1 VPLASLD
8 KGGGGGGGT
17 TLAGYGPVPII
28 LKTLLDFSSVQATK
42 GLQRPLQSM
51 TLGMFQST
59 RTLPAVHGS
68 AQMDALWPLVVLIHP
83 SNFLRYVN
91 SC

>member
-1 VPLASLD
+1 
-8 KGGGGGGGT
+8 
-17 TLAGYGPVPII
+17 
-28 LKTLLDFSSVQATK
+28 VQATK
-42 GLQRPLQSM
+42 GLQRALQSM

-68 AQMDALWPLVVLIHP
+68 AQMGALWPLVVLIHP

-91 SC
+91 NC